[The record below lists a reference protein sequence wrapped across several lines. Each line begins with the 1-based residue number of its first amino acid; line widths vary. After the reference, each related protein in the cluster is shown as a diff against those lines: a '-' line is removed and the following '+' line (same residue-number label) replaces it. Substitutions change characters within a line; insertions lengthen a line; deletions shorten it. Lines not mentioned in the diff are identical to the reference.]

1 MITNINMIKKSIVF
15 YLNNQLEVYE
25 LDYVK
30 ESIELLA
37 LEKSEKRLQLFETFE
52 GVWLEIWEKIK
63 KTSEIYFVLGDQ
75 AGFTNTRIVYLWL
88 KSLSEFGLSIELK
101 IVKNS
106 NFVDLQNQPFSLIKS
121 ILQSATKQ
129 DLLYSQETR
138 IGQKIN

>member
-1 MITNINMIKKSIVF
+1 MIKKSIVF

-129 DLLYSQETR
+129 DLLYSQEPR

>member
-129 DLLYSQETR
+129 DLLYSQEPR

>member
-1 MITNINMIKKSIVF
+1 MIKKSIVF

-101 IVKNS
+101 IV
-106 NFVDLQNQPFSLIKS
+106 
-121 ILQSATKQ
+121 IL
-129 DLLYSQETR
+129 
-138 IGQKIN
+138 

>member
-1 MITNINMIKKSIVF
+1 MIKKSIVF